1 MADAPMP
8 RAATV
13 RAGLTPGAAV
23 LLVASVVVAFVLA
36 DAFVLAHRTI
46 GWVVACSVVALLIDP
61 VVTFVS
67 RLLPRWLS
75 VLLVLIGVL
84 AVIAALVAGLA
95 TDLLDSIEDLE
106 ASAPVAA
113 ESLQERYEFLDRMD
127 LEQRV
132 TDFVEELDARI
143 RKDAVSEAI
152 GTAPTYVVTGILM
165 LFLLAYG
172 RRYFG
177 GFADQF
183 GEERRERILQVGHDA
198 AQRGRR
204 YLLVV
209 ILQSILN
216 GVAVGLACRWLDLDA
231 SFSLG
236 FVAGALTV
244 IPMIGVLVG
253 GIPALLLAFGPA
265 GVEHRAVVA
274 VRARPA
280 AGRRDRPGATVRGR
294 EDRPGGPDR
303 ADHRR
308 PARPRALRHRGRGV
322 RDRAVG
328 DRAGRPRQRRPHP
341 RRRARTGR
349 YVTGSDQSSDCSSNV
364 SLGLCSI
371 DATAAWIR
379 LTASTTLRGCWASP
393 PTRMS
398 R

>member
-253 GIPALLLAFGPA
+253 GIPALLLAFGLQGWSTALWLLSVLVLLQVVEIVLVRPFVDARTVRVGQTVPIIVGLLALELYGIGGAVYAIALSVIGLAALDSA
-265 GVEHRAVVA
+265 GRIRGDEPE
-274 VRARPA
+274 PA
-280 AGRRDRPGATVRGR
+280 AT
-294 EDRPGGPDR
+294 
-303 ADHRR
+303 
-308 PARPRALRHRGRGV
+308 
-322 RDRAVG
+322 
-328 DRAGRPRQRRPHP
+328 
-341 RRRARTGR
+341 
-349 YVTGSDQSSDCSSNV
+349 
-364 SLGLCSI
+364 
-371 DATAAWIR
+371 
-379 LTASTTLRGCWASP
+379 
-393 PTRMS
+393 
-398 R
+398 